1 MYTFMTHTRI
11 YFLQFLPKKE
21 KNSLLNIIAAKRII
35 IGGKLTISPSFL
47 QCQLVGA
54 LGRCTHENVR
64 REEVEPPVAFSIG
77 PILVL
82 KVASYVS
89 GKSDESKTHITH
101 HFKLGRSVVVSQ
113 KSKSKYGASKEV
125 YIFQ

>member
-1 MYTFMTHTRI
+1 MFYIYDNSRI
-11 YFLQFLPKKE
+11 YFPQFLSKKE
-21 KNSLLNIIAAKRII
+21 KNSLFNIIEAKRII
-35 IGGKLTISPSFL
+35 IGGKLTIFPSFF

-89 GKSDESKTHITH
+89 GKSYESKTHITL